1 MSQIDGLLAG
11 KVCLIT
17 GATSGIGEVTAREL
31 ARMGCRVV
39 ITARNEKKAE
49 NAVKKL
55 RAESSSD
62 KVDGLVGDLSSQEEV
77 RNLADEFKRVC
88 DRLDILINNAGAIY
102 LRRSLSRDG
111 VEMTFAVNHLA
122 PFLLTNLLMDLLIK
136 SVPSRIVNVAS
147 NSHEG
152 QEIDFSDLESRHGY
166 RFMRAYGRSKL
177 ANVLFTYELS
187 QRLADEGITVNA
199 LHPGLVGT
207 NMAANNGW
215 LVKLFLPLFRLVS
228 LSPEEGAETSIYLAS
243 SPDVEGVSGKY
254 YYQKRAVASSP
265 YSYEEEKARRLWEES
280 AKMTGL

>member
-1 MSQIDGLLAG
+1 
-11 KVCLIT
+11 
-17 GATSGIGEVTAREL
+17 
-31 ARMGCRVV
+31 
-39 ITARNEKKAE
+39 
-49 NAVKKL
+49 
-55 RAESSSD
+55 
-62 KVDGLVGDLSSQEEV
+62 
-77 RNLADEFKRVC
+77 
-88 DRLDILINNAGAIY
+88 
-102 LRRSLSRDG
+102 
-111 VEMTFAVNHLA
+111 MTFAVNHLA